1 MPSYPRLFQS
11 LAVGRHVL
19 PNRLVI
25 PAIGTNFADS
35 QGKVTARLTEYYAAR
50 SASRPGLMVVEATC
64 VHPSGRVI
72 ANHLMNADLSALPG
86 LSRLARAAK
95 GDGQGLALIQLI
107 HGGRNSLPGPNGE
120 VLAPSALRGPTS
132 RLTPRALT
140 LLEIEALVECFA
152 QAASRAL
159 AAGFDGVEI
168 HGAHEYLVHQFLTP
182 YCNQRQDAYG
192 GDLPGR
198 CRFARE
204 VIQAVRQAMG
214 PGPLLGLR
222 LSGSDHVRGGNT
234 APDTAE
240 IAAQLEPAG
249 VDFFSISGGVY
260 ETPHQVVP
268 PLPLPPGT
276 HVEAAAT
283 VRARVSAPVAA
294 AGRINTAAQAEAVLE
309 RVDLVA
315 VARALLADPLWLAK
329 IAQGQEERIRPC
341 IGCNQGCIDRVL
353 AHLPLTC
360 VSNPWAGG
368 EGQGREAPTAAS
380 ASLPVVVVGG
390 GVAGMEAAGTLGE
403 LGHPVVLFEAQESL
417 GGQLRLAAAAPGKAD
432 FLRLVEFHQRRL
444 ADLSGVE
451 VRLGVRA
458 TVGRICACQPAA
470 VIVASGSSPV
480 LPQIPGADEAP
491 MVTARQVLAGQ
502 ARVGRRVA
510 VLGGGD
516 LGSEVAHHLAAAGRE
531 VCIIELGLNI
541 GADLGPARRYLL
553 RRELA
558 DLGVRRYVRAMVRR
572 LYPDRVSFLHIA
584 PDGARQLADVGPV
597 DTFVAAL
604 GARPVEDLYLA
615 LEPKVAHLRLVGD
628 ALTPARLGEAS
639 GEGARAALELHR
651 ALLVQTV
658 PSPGLALACR

>member
-1 MPSYPRLFQS
+1 MPSYPRLFQN
-11 LAVGRHVL
+11 LAVGRHLL

-35 QGKVTARLTEYYAAR
+35 QGKVTPRLTDYYAAR
-50 SASRPGLMVVEATC
+50 SASRPGLMVVEASC
-64 VHPSGRVI
+64 VHASGRVI
-72 ANHLMNADLSALPG
+72 ANHLMNADLAALPG
-86 LSRLARAAK
+86 LARLARAAK
-95 GDGQGLALIQLI
+95 GDHHGLALIQLI
-107 HGGRNSLPGPNGE
+107 HGGRNSLPGPSGE

-132 RLTPRALT
+132 RITPRALT

-152 QAASRAL
+152 QAAARAV

-192 GDLPGR
+192 GDLAGR

-234 APDTAE
+234 PADTAA
-240 IAAQLEPAG
+240 IATLLEPAG
-249 VDFFSISGGVY
+249 VDLFSISGGVY

-276 HVEAAAT
+276 HVEAAVT
-283 VRARVSAPVAA
+283 VRSRVNAPVAA
-294 AGRINTAAQAEAVLE
+294 AGRINTAAQAEAALA

-329 IAQGQEERIRPC
+329 IVAGQEDRIRPC

-360 VSNPWAGG
+360 VANPRAGC
-368 EGQGREAPTAAS
+368 EGQWRALPTPPATD
-380 ASLPVVVVGG
+380 PVVVVGG

-403 LGHPVVLFEAQESL
+403 LGHPVVLFEAQERL
-417 GGQLRLAAAAPGKAD
+417 GGQLRLAATAPGKAE

-444 ADLSGVE
+444 AALPGVE
-451 VRLGVRA
+451 VRLGAPA
-458 TVGRICACQPAA
+458 TVGRICACHPAA

-480 LPQIPGADEAP
+480 LPQLPGADEAP
-491 MVTARQVLAGQ
+491 MVTARQVLANQ
-502 ARVGRRVA
+502 VQVGRRVA
-510 VLGGGD
+510 VLGGGN
-516 LGSEVAHHLAAAGRE
+516 LGSEVAHHLAAKGHE

-541 GADLGPARRYLL
+541 GSDLGPARRYLL

-572 LYPDRVSFLHIA
+572 LYPDRVSFLHLA
-584 PDGARQLADVGPV
+584 ADGTRQLADVGPV

-639 GEGARAALELHR
+639 GEGARAALELHHS
-651 ALLVQTV
+651 LLAQAGSA
-658 PSPGLALACR
+658 PRLAQAGR

>member
-1 MPSYPRLFQS
+1 M
-11 LAVGRHVL
+11 
-19 PNRLVI
+19 
-25 PAIGTNFADS
+25 
-35 QGKVTARLTEYYAAR
+35 
-50 SASRPGLMVVEATC
+50 
-64 VHPSGRVI
+64 
-72 ANHLMNADLSALPG
+72 
-86 LSRLARAAK
+86 
-95 GDGQGLALIQLI
+95 
-107 HGGRNSLPGPNGE
+107 
-120 VLAPSALRGPTS
+120 
-132 RLTPRALT
+132 
-140 LLEIEALVECFA
+140 
-152 QAASRAL
+152 
-159 AAGFDGVEI
+159 
-168 HGAHEYLVHQFLTP
+168 
-182 YCNQRQDAYG
+182 
-192 GDLPGR
+192 
-198 CRFARE
+198 
-204 VIQAVRQAMG
+204 
-214 PGPLLGLR
+214 
-222 LSGSDHVRGGNT
+222 
-234 APDTAE
+234 
-240 IAAQLEPAG
+240 
-249 VDFFSISGGVY
+249 
-260 ETPHQVVP
+260 
-268 PLPLPPGT
+268 
-276 HVEAAAT
+276 
-283 VRARVSAPVAA
+283 
-294 AGRINTAAQAEAVLE
+294 
-309 RVDLVA
+309 
-315 VARALLADPLWLAK
+315 
-329 IAQGQEERIRPC
+329 
-341 IGCNQGCIDRVL
+341 
-353 AHLPLTC
+353 
-360 VSNPWAGG
+360 
-368 EGQGREAPTAAS
+368 
-380 ASLPVVVVGG
+380 
-390 GVAGMEAAGTLGE
+390 
-403 LGHPVVLFEAQESL
+403 
-417 GGQLRLAAAAPGKAD
+417 RLAAAAPGKAD

>member
-1 MPSYPRLFQS
+1 MPSYPKLFQS
-11 LAVGRHVL
+11 LAVGRHLL

-35 QGKVTARLTEYYAAR
+35 QGRVTDRLIDYYAAR
-50 SASRPGLMVVEATC
+50 SASQPGLMVVEASC
-64 VHPSGRVI
+64 VHASGRVI

-86 LSRLARAAK
+86 LTRLARAAK
-95 GDGQGLALIQLI
+95 GGHRGLVLIQLI
-107 HGGRNSLPGPNGE
+107 HGGRNSLPGPSGE
-120 VLAPSALRGPTS
+120 VLAPSPLRGPTS

-152 QAASRAL
+152 QAAARAV

-192 GDLPGR
+192 GDLAGR

-214 PGPLLGLR
+214 PGPILAVR
-222 LSGSDHVRGGNT
+222 LSGNDHVRGGNT
-234 APDTAE
+234 PEDAAE
-240 IAAQLEPAG
+240 IAAHLESAG
-249 VDFFSISGGVY
+249 VDLFSISGGVY
-260 ETPHQVVP
+260 ETPHLVVP
-268 PLPLPPGT
+268 PLSLPPGT
-276 HVEAAAT
+276 HVEAAAA
-283 VRARVSAPVAA
+283 VRARVQAPVAA
-294 AGRINTAAQAEAVLE
+294 AGRINTAAQAEAALE

-329 IAQGQEERIRPC
+329 VAEGREDRIRPC

-360 VSNPWAGG
+360 VANPQAGC
-368 EGQGREAPTAAS
+368 EGQWREPPAPPVQGQT
-380 ASLPVVVVGG
+380 VVVVGG

-403 LGHPVVLFEAQESL
+403 LGHRVVLFEAQERL

-444 ADLSGVE
+444 AALPGVE
-451 VRLGVRA
+451 VRLGERA
-458 TVGRICACQPAA
+458 TVGRICACQPNA
-470 VIVASGSSPV
+470 VIVATGSAPV

-502 ARVGRRVA
+502 AEVGRRVA
-510 VLGGGD
+510 VLGGGN
-516 LGSEVAHHLAAAGRE
+516 LGSEVAHHLAAKGHE

-541 GADLGPARRYLL
+541 GSDMGPARRYLL

-584 PDGARQLADVGPV
+584 ADGTRQLADVGPV

-615 LEPKVAHLRLVGD
+615 LEPKVAHLLLVGD

-651 ALLVQTV
+651 RLLAQAGPV
-658 PSPGLALACR
+658 SALAQAYR